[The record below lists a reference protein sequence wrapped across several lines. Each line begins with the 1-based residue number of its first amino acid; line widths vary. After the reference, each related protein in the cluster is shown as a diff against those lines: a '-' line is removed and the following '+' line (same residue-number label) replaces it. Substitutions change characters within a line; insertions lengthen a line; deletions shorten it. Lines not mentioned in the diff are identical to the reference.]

1 MAESSEVVI
10 LDAPAIERALTRMA
24 HEIQERNLQGQGV
37 VLIGIQRGGVRLAE
51 RLSRL
56 LAGIWQHPVAVGSLD
71 INMHRDD
78 LHTQLAPEVH
88 ETRIPFDITDKT
100 VVLVDDVLFSGRTV
114 RAALDA
120 MNDLGRPSRVQVAV
134 LVDRGHRE
142 LPIKADFVG
151 KNIPTSLQERVHVSL
166 QEENGSDRVSLVKG

>member
-1 MAESSEVVI
+1 MTDASEILI
-10 LDAPAIERALTRMA
+10 LDEPAIARALTRLA
-24 HEIQERNLQGQGV
+24 HEITERNPGNQGV

-51 RLSRL
+51 RLSQL
-56 LAGIWQHPVAVGSLD
+56 LTGIWDQPVAVGSLD

-114 RAALDA
+114 RAA
-120 MNDLGRPSRVQVAV
+120 
-134 LVDRGHRE
+134 DRGHRE
-142 LPIKADFVG
+142 LPIKPDFVG

-166 QEENGSDRVSLVKG
+166 REENGSDRVSLIRA